1 MPQNLC
7 PAARSFAKVCC
18 CCFFFAWALN
28 IIEKKH
34 CELQNQKFRL
44 NESWICLGLYCIS
57 SSDDSKMSQKFQM
70 TLYFHWWQ
78 KWRCWHG
85 SKVEGFFSTL
95 LWFSVP
101 EPWVRTV
108 KYLSFVNQMIQHLFR
123 HINTPWL
130 SLNPCAFF
138 HIHVLV
144 FFLLCFKAIHSAA
157 LLLGLSVL
165 RVFVFVCDFSQCH
178 WSGRLLQNSG
188 SLDPLLEQKSVLGEQ
203 CGRVRRQM
211 WRWNS
216 LYLQVLSTLFTH
228 ILYSHKI
235 ATHDL
240 NFKICILYHLLNYF
254 QFQCNLF
261 HFTTLGCDGSA

>member
-1 MPQNLC
+1 MDLFGSPLY
-7 PAARSFAKVCC
+7 
-18 CCFFFAWALN
+18 
-28 IIEKKH
+28 IIQWWFK
-34 CELQNQKFRL
+34 
-44 NESWICLGLYCIS
+44 NESKIPN
-57 SSDDSKMSQKFQM
+57 DSVFSLMTEMEMSTWFQS
-70 TLYFHWWQ
+70 
-78 KWRCWHG
+78 G
-85 SKVEGFFSTL
+85 GFFSTL

-101 EPWVRTV
+101 KPWVRTV
-108 KYLSFVNQMIQHLFR
+108 KYLSFVNQMIQHLFST
-123 HINTPWL
+123 HQYSLTQFKSVCVL
-130 SLNPCAFF
+130 SHSCFVF
-138 HIHVLV
+138 V
-144 FFLLCFKAIHSAA
+144 FFLLLLCFKAIHSAA

-228 ILYSHKI
+228 TLYSHKI

-261 HFTTLGCDGSA
+261 HFTTLWCDGSA